1 MTHMQGLGI
10 ATMFN
15 WVLLMEIGI
24 SIGDSGE
31 LPVLLGVIS
40 VVIGEFI
47 LIFSC
52 NGKD

>member
-15 WVLLMEIGI
+15 GILLTELYIISGNSAALLIISGI
-24 SIGDSGE
+24 
-31 LPVLLGVIS
+31 IS
-40 VVIGEFI
+40 VIVGEFI

-52 NGKD
+52 KGKD